1 MKRLFCYF
9 IFTLLFIVSSFSQT
23 AETDG
28 NSLFIPISGEEV
40 YFDAEGQEI
49 SKEAFRDSIN
59 SQKYVF
65 SVHDKARWI
74 LNRKAPRKENVTGKK
89 IPCLKTNDIY
99 GNEYIIGKENSF
111 TLLVFWDTTCPP
123 CIEELIVLNILE
135 KEFQGLQVVAITKDS
150 SEKVN
155 NFMAKFHFKWNNIV
169 ILPNYKQELESVFKT
184 RIVPVSLLLDS
195 ENTIKAIYTGN
206 NLREMIVSLDGFY

>member
-23 AETDG
+23 TETDG
-28 NSLFIPISGEEV
+28 NS
-40 YFDAEGQEI
+40 
-49 SKEAFRDSIN
+49 
-59 SQKYVF
+59 
-65 SVHDKARWI
+65 
-74 LNRKAPRKENVTGKK
+74 
-89 IPCLKTNDIY
+89 
-99 GNEYIIGKENSF
+99 GKENSF

-123 CIEELIVLNILE
+123 CIEELIALNILE

-155 NFMAKFHFKWNNIV
+155 NFMTKFHFKWNNIV

-195 ENTIKAIYTGN
+195 ENIIKEMYTGN